1 MKIYQVAIITKP
13 PVTEKILVPPVAILA
28 ADEKSA
34 ANKVLLDYVAE
45 VKAYNLD
52 NVEVVVV
59 PFA

>member
-13 PVTEKILVPPVAILA
+13 PITEKILVPPVAILA
-28 ADEKSA
+28 SDEKSA